1 LQHIVAA
8 DRPPVRGQQTQL
20 DIHTDVLILTRSASE
35 NGGSDG

>member
-1 LQHIVAA
+1 
-8 DRPPVRGQQTQL
+8 VRGQQTQL